1 MIAWG
6 RPCRRLVGPVLL
18 IGAAMLC
25 VGLAGCSTAFQIGA
39 APSPAQVGRL
49 VVGSSSQAE
58 VLQALGEPRGRGM
71 ARLAGVE
78 RPRVILFYDAYR
90 GEGQRIDMTFL
101 VVFLDGERY
110 DGYLWMSSS
119 QLLEKV
125 E

>member
-1 MIAWG
+1 M
-6 RPCRRLVGPVLL
+6 V
-18 IGAAMLC
+18 C
-25 VGLAGCSTAFQIGA
+25 VGLAGCSTGFQVGA

-58 VLQALGEPRGRGM
+58 VLQVLGEPRGRGM

-110 DGYLWMSSS
+110 DGHLWMSSS

>member
-1 MIAWG
+1 MIAQG
-6 RPCRRLVGPVLL
+6 RPCRRLGGPVLL

-25 VGLAGCSTAFQIGA
+25 IGLAACSTAFH
-39 APSPAQVGRL
+39 
-49 VVGSSSQAE
+49 VGSSSQAD

-78 RPRVILFYDAYR
+78 RPRLILFYDAYR
-90 GEGQRIDMTFL
+90 GEAQRIDMTFL

-110 DGYLWMSSS
+110 DGHLWMSSS